1 MGEGRSAWENGHAGN
16 PSRCNPPVVRSDSV
30 NVCALVRLTSSIADV
45 LRFSYNLRHPMSP
58 LASRS
63 SPSRLL
69 PFVLAPLALL
79 LTGCGGPDLIERLQ
93 QPQWG
98 LCGTLIV
105 VLDIVALIDLLGGD
119 DYEAAGKVLWALLI
133 VFFPILGVLL
143 YFFFGRD

>member
-1 MGEGRSAWENGHAGN
+1 
-16 PSRCNPPVVRSDSV
+16 V
-30 NVCALVRLTSSIADV
+30 NVCALARLTTLIADV
-45 LRFSYNLRHPMSP
+45 PRFSYNIRHTMSP
-58 LASRS
+58 LPPRL

-119 DYEAAGKVLWALLI
+119 DYEAGGKVLWSLLI

-143 YFFFGRD
+143 YFFVGRD

>member
-1 MGEGRSAWENGHAGN
+1 M
-16 PSRCNPPVVRSDSV
+16 VRLGSV
-30 NVCALVRLTSSIADV
+30 NVCALVRLTTSIADV
-45 LRFSYNLRHPMSP
+45 LRFSYNIRHTMSP
-58 LASRS
+58 LASRP
-63 SPSRLL
+63 SPSPRSAARLL
-69 PFVLAPLALL
+69 PLVLAPLAFL

-119 DYEAAGKVLWALLI
+119 DYEAAGKVLWSLLI

>member
-1 MGEGRSAWENGHAGN
+1 M
-16 PSRCNPPVVRSDSV
+16 VRSDSV
-30 NVCALVRLTSSIADV
+30 NVCALVRLTTSIADV

-58 LASRS
+58 LT
-63 SPSRLL
+63 SRLL
-69 PFVLAPLALL
+69 PLVLAPLALL

-119 DYEAAGKVLWALLI
+119 DYEAAGKVLWSLLI